1 MSSSSSS
8 LSQLRTGRRCSRNRR
23 KYHTIAVVAIV
34 LVCYA
39 SITTIT
45 VVSGFVVPSSSSSLL
60 ISSSWTSR
68 SDNNNKNHKFASR
81 KTILKYEKGDSIS
94 DSSNNNNEPL
104 LNTWDILSNTEKWL
118 SKSLNVKFS
127 SESDRGS
134 NNASQNDAPSGISS
148 SEKAKNKSHNNNPY
162 SRKEVSFVCEMNTDS
177 TMIVANVFRRL
188 REIRE
193 EGERHG
199 QEEDRRNRQ
208 GNNDDHTSD
217 MFRQTKV
224 IVIPSNKEM
233 NKSFYIFNN
242 CLNAINEARENSK
255 DYVITN
261 DSSTMTNWDTSVSC
275 AHLHPKFGTKTPQQ
289 ILRGIIEEEDDE
301 IDIHLQ
307 DRNKKINAARQSPY
321 PTIVIEVKSIPLRKK
336 FEEEFVKFLSKID
349 YPPSK
354 VEEDE
359 GISVSDV
366 QKLEAL
372 FGKPA
377 HIKPEATEND
387 DENDNEDRFWDSIGK
402 LGNIEEISA
411 RKTKTATP
419 MSMSQNWIQQQNGH
433 DSEKTLS
440 SFTSFFAKHAD
451 EAFEFFFINLAM
463 HLGNVELE
471 VGKEKMIAAQ
481 RLVEDPQQE
490 QQRKRFYHHYLVM
503 PSFLSNSATSL
514 EKFTSEVQNIIDVLP
529 LDLSSYRRG
538 SAAAKIDVSNFH
550 PEHIDPTK
558 RSPVPMIMLQCR
570 L

>member
-1 MSSSSSS
+1 MRMNIMSSSP
-8 LSQLRTGRRCSRNRR
+8 SQMLTRRRCSRNR
-23 KYHTIAVVAIV
+23 KKNHTVAVVAIG

-39 SITTIT
+39 TIT
-45 VVSGFVVPSSSSSLL
+45 VVSGFVVLSSSSSSSF
-60 ISSSWTSR
+60 ISSSLTFR
-68 SDNNNKNHKFASR
+68 SDKSNRNRKFAGR

-118 SKSLNVKFS
+118 SNSLNTA
-127 SESDRGS
+127 
-134 NNASQNDAPSGISS
+134 ASQNDVPPGISS
-148 SEKAKNKSHNNNPY
+148 SEKTKNKSHNNNPY

-261 DSSTMTNWDTSVSC
+261 DSSTTTAWDVSVSC

-289 ILRGIIEEEDDE
+289 ILREMIEEEDDE

-307 DRNKKINAARQSPY
+307 DRNKKMNAARQSPY
-321 PTIVIEVKSIPLRKK
+321 PTIVIEVKSIPPEKK
-336 FEEEFVKFLSKID
+336 FEDEFVHFLSKID

-359 GISVSDV
+359 GVSISDV

-377 HIKPEATEND
+377 HIKPEIEEKND
-387 DENDNEDRFWDSIGK
+387 KNDNEDQFWDSIGK

-411 RKTKTATP
+411 RKTKKATP
-419 MSMSQNWIQQQNGH
+419 MSMSQNWVEQQNGH
-433 DSEKTLS
+433 DSERSLS

-451 EAFEFFFINLAM
+451 EAFEFLFINLAM

-471 VGKEKMIAAQ
+471 VGKEKRIAAQ
-481 RLVEDPQQE
+481 ALVEDPQQQ
-490 QQRKRFYHHYLVM
+490 QQRKRFYRHYLVM

-558 RSPVPMIMLQCR
+558 RSPVPMIMLQFR